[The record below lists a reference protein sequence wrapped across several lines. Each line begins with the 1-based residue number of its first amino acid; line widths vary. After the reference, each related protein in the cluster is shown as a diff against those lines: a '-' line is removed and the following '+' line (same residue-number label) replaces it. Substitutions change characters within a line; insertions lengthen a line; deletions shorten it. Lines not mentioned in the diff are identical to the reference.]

1 MEWNSVLLSLA
12 GILFGGGM
20 VGQLVVFF
28 VKRRDEKKEKTQE
41 FYRVIYNKLCE
52 YHSTLEEMRIMFN
65 NDIYKHVKL
74 TETTCSA
81 IEDNLQKMNNLVKS
95 IKSNKRQCK
104 KNTKI
109 EDNLC
114 NKCSYERN
122 LGMELNEANRKLLQE
137 SHANMDIINNYW
149 RDNYE
154 HTFSTIASYS
164 NIENYIYAKNG
175 CDKSIQMIVRKI
187 DNFTNEICGYLPS
200 KSLDIWD
207 FDNIII
213 KQLGNI
219 NDALQL
225 ISRHL

>member
-1 MEWNSVLLSLA
+1 MEWNPGLLSLA

-20 VGQLVVFF
+20 IGQLVIFF
-28 VKRRDEKKEKTQE
+28 VKRHDKKNEETQK

-65 NDIYKHVKL
+65 KDIYKHVKL
-74 TETTCSA
+74 TESTCSV
-81 IEDNLQKMNNLVKS
+81 IEDNLQKINGLIKS
-95 IKSNKRQCK
+95 IKSNKRKCR
-104 KNTKI
+104 KNTKT
-109 EDNLC
+109 DNNLC
-114 NKCSYERN
+114 NKCSFERN
-122 LGMELNEANRKLLQE
+122 LGMELNDVNRKLLQE
-137 SHANMDIINNYW
+137 SQTNMDIINNYW

-175 CDKSIQMIVRKI
+175 CNKSIQMIVRKI
-187 DNFTNEICGYLPS
+187 DKSTNEICGYLPS

-219 NDALQL
+219 NNALQL